1 MKRLLLVILVLSC
14 HLKAHSQNDSTIVFT
29 FDEYY
34 SLVINNHPIVKQ
46 AGLLTESAEQELR
59 LARGS
64 FDPKLEGTWDFK
76 QFKDTDY
83 FNKLDVSLKIP
94 TWFPVNPVVG
104 VQRNLGEN
112 LSAENFISESTDYQ
126 QVYAGIAV
134 PIGQGLFIDQ
144 RRATLQQAKLLQD
157 MAEADQV
164 KEINKILLTAT
175 KDYWEWYFA
184 HNNYVLLQRS
194 ILLAQDIFDRTT
206 MAHDYG
212 EASPIDTVQA
222 KINLLNRITAMQQ
235 AKIERIRAGLSLSNH
250 LWTSEGAPL
259 ELDENASPEKPMVNT
274 LDPELLAQLLNLAL
288 ENHPELRKLNLKNES
303 LLVDRRLARENI
315 KPKLNLNYYL
325 LDQPFDYR
333 GNSND
338 LILDEN
344 YKVGVEFALPI
355 FLRKERAKLRQSNIK
370 LEQNSY
376 QLDFTERQVM
386 NDINGQYNAATTT
399 AIILQQQQEMVD
411 NYELLLTAERLNLE
425 NGESDLFKLNVQMD
439 KLIESQSKLLKLQST
454 YQKDVAT
461 LYWAAGVTNL
471 GRE

>member
-1 MKRLLLVILVLSC
+1 MKRLILLALTLFLS
-14 HLKAHSQNDSTIVFT
+14 LRGYAQTDSIVFT

-34 SLVINNHPIVKQ
+34 SLVLNNHPIVKQ
-46 AGLLTESAEQELR
+46 AELLTSSAEQEVR
-59 LARGS
+59 LARGA
-64 FDPKLEGTWDFK
+64 FDPKLEGSWDFK
-76 QFKDTDY
+76 EFKDSDY
-83 FNKLDVSLKIP
+83 YNKLDVSLKIP

-104 VQRNLGEN
+104 VQRNLGEYLDPEN
-112 LSAENFISESTDYQ
+112 YIAEGTDYQ
-126 QVYAGIAV
+126 QVYAGISV
-134 PIGQGLFIDQ
+134 PLGQGLFIDK
-144 RRATLQQAKLLQD
+144 RRATLQKAKLLQS

-184 HNNYVLLQRS
+184 YNNYVLLQRS
-194 ILLAQDIFDRTT
+194 IALAQDIFDRTK

-235 AKIERIRAGLSLSNH
+235 ARLESIKAGLNLSNH

-259 ELDENASPEKPMVNT
+259 ELDENAIPEQPLVNT
-274 LDPELLAQLLNLAL
+274 LDSELLAQLLNLAL

-303 LLVDRRLARENI
+303 LIVERRLARENI

-333 GNSND
+333 GTSND

-355 FLRKERAKLRQSNIK
+355 LLRTERANLKQTNIRI
-370 LEQNSY
+370 EQNNY
-376 QLDFTERQVM
+376 QLDFAERQVI
-386 NDINGQYNAATTT
+386 NDINGQFNAATTT
-399 AIILQQQQEMVD
+399 ASILQQQEQMVA
-411 NYELLLTAERLNLE
+411 NYELLLGAERLNLE

-439 KLIESQSKLLKLQST
+439 KLIESQSKLLKLKST

-461 LYWAAGVTNL
+461 LYWAAGVSNL